1 MSPTKVLV
9 VDDDA
14 DIQRI
19 VKDNLELDGFA
30 VLVASTGKDALSVL
44 DRNEPD
50 LVILDIMLPDMDGV
64 QICRF
69 IRKQSHVPVIMLT
82 AKDAVSDKVLCLESG
97 ADDYVVKPFDYLE
110 LAARINACLRRG
122 KGPLPPEQVL
132 EAGDLRIDP
141 NARSV
146 EVRGKEVVLTRKEFD
161 LLALLVSHTGRVLD
175 RESIKKALWSD
186 TKLYRWSR
194 AIDVHVQHLRAKLET
209 EGKQPGL
216 IVTVAGVGYMFSPPS
231 EGG

>member
-30 VLVASTGKDALSVL
+30 VFVASTGKDALSVL

-97 ADDYVVKPFDYLE
+97 ADDYVVKPFDRSL
-110 LAARINACLRRG
+110 RDSPSQCL
-122 KGPLPPEQVL
+122 
-132 EAGDLRIDP
+132 
-141 NARSV
+141 
-146 EVRGKEVVLTRKEFD
+146 
-161 LLALLVSHTGRVLD
+161 
-175 RESIKKALWSD
+175 
-186 TKLYRWSR
+186 
-194 AIDVHVQHLRAKLET
+194 
-209 EGKQPGL
+209 
-216 IVTVAGVGYMFSPPS
+216 FSL
-231 EGG
+231 